1 MRARRIVRGLAVAL
15 VLAAV
20 LVLSLTSCPSNRDG
34 MPGQLSTAKEETQ
47 SAARSAALALEL
59 WGQHRSTRSL
69 TSVQLGDARDE
80 MVKAYQDVASLTVES
95 SADLRRQTLLVQ
107 TMAGLIETLNDA
119 GAAVRGVSPQSDPI
133 SLGQHL
139 SDGADTLERD
149 YR

>member
-59 WGQHRSTRSL
+59 WGQHRSTRRL

-80 MVKAYQDVASLTVES
+80 MVKAYQDVASLTVED
-95 SADLRRQTLLVQ
+95 SADLRRQTMLVQ